1 MSDVPAISVLISADL
16 AQLEANLKRAEVAV
30 GRSTQAMEDTVK
42 RSGIARA
49 LGANFDPVVVN
60 RAARG
65 IQAATQVMQT
75 DFSSVQGTVMGIS
88 SAIALIPF
96 PVTKIVGLLGIAGA
110 SLIGLLDNSKE
121 LARIEAERAERM
133 AEMERRSKN
142 AGIVRDLERQLDI
155 EKETDPIRRLRIE
168 HTRTMERLTRE
179 LNQNLKQM
187 SEEEAF
193 ARYEAEKRLETAKTE
208 NAILKERQ
216 KIADEAAKA
225 AQQAEDERQRA
236 LAAMQRP
243 AVGVG
248 AANSVT
254 TSLGG
259 IFNFAQNTI
268 LNGIQ
273 RAAIQQAGYQANL
286 VLTAKEILQLLRNQG
301 TVIT

>member
-30 GRSTQAMEDTVK
+30 ARSTQAMENTVK

-49 LGANFDPVVVN
+49 LGANFDPVVVS

-75 DFSSVQGTVMGIS
+75 DFSSVQGTLMGIS
-88 SAIALIPF
+88 GAIALIPF

-110 SLIGLLDNSKE
+110 SLIGMLDNSKE

-142 AGIVRDLERQLDI
+142 AGIVRDLERQLEI
-155 EKETDPIRRLRIE
+155 EKESDPIRRLRIE
-168 HTRTMERLTRE
+168 HVRTMERLTRE
-179 LNQNLKQM
+179 LNQNMKSM

-193 ARYEAEKRLETAKTE
+193 ARYEAERRLEVRKTE

-216 KIADEAAKA
+216 RM
-225 AQQAEDERQRA
+225 AEDAARKAQEEEEARQRA
-236 LAAMQRP
+236 ISAFARP
-243 AVGVG
+243 GVG
-248 AANSVT
+248 PAAAGSVT

-268 LNGIQ
+268 LNGLQ

-286 VLTAKEILQLLRNQG
+286 VLTAREILQILRNQG
-301 TVIT
+301 TAIT